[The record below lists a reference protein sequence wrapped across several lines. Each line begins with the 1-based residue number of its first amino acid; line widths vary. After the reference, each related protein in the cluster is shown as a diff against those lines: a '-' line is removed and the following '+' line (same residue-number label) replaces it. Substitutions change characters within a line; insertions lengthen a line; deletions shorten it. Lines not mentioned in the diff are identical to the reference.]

1 VSADRLLVVTGMSG
15 AGKSSALRSL
25 EDLGFYCV
33 DNLPPQLIPTVLEL
47 CARTTPRMQSVAL
60 AVDARTRNFLQQF
73 TEVWPGVAAGNL
85 DARLLFL
92 DAEDAI
98 LRQRFSETRRPHP
111 LAGNGGIEGGIGAE
125 RELLQPLR
133 ELADDV
139 LDTSSFNVRSLRE
152 YLLERFSHGPRQ
164 GLSIAVTSFG
174 YRNGLVDNADLV
186 FDVRFLPNPHYDP
199 VLRPQTGLDRP
210 VREFVESRPE
220 TQTFLEHIDGLLR
233 FLLPQYAEEGKSYL
247 TIAFGCTG
255 GRHRSVALAEIVSE
269 RLESL
274 GYPTGVTH
282 ADLGGEKASR
292 AAGR

>member
-1 VSADRLLVVTGMSG
+1 MSADRLLMVTGMSG

-25 EDLGFYCV
+25 EDLGYYCV

-73 TEVWPGVAAGNL
+73 TEVWPEVVAGNR

-92 DAEDAI
+92 DAEDGV

-111 LAGNGGIEGGIGAE
+111 LAGDGGIAEGIRAE
-125 RELLQPLR
+125 RALLQPLR

-152 YLLERFSHGPRQ
+152 FLLDRFRQ
-164 GLSIAVTSFG
+164 GPQRGLNIAVTSFG
-174 YRNGLVDNADLV
+174 YRNGLIDNADLV

-199 VLRPQTGLDRP
+199 VLRPQTGLDTA
-210 VREFVESRPE
+210 VREFIESRPE

-274 GYPTGVTH
+274 GYPIGVTH
-282 ADLGGEKASR
+282 VDLGGEKASR
-292 AAGR
+292 ASGR

>member
-1 VSADRLLVVTGMSG
+1 MSGDRLLIVTGMSG

-25 EDLGFYCV
+25 EDLGYYCV

-47 CARTTPRMQSVAL
+47 CSRSNPRMRMVAL

-73 TEVWPGVAAGNL
+73 TENWEQISTAGF
-85 DARLLFL
+85 DASLLFL
-92 DAEDAI
+92 DAEDSV

-111 LAGNGGIEGGIGAE
+111 LAGGGTIADGIRAE

-133 ELADDV
+133 DLAGEV

-152 YLLERFSHGPRQ
+152 YLLERFRQGPRQ
-164 GLSIAVTSFG
+164 GLSVVVTSFG
-174 YRNGLVDNADLV
+174 YRNGLIDNADLV

-199 VLRPQTGLDRP
+199 VLRPQSGLDTP
-210 VREFVESRPE
+210 VREFIESRPE
-220 TQTFLEHIDGLLR
+220 TQTFLEHIDRLLR

-255 GRHRSVALAEIVSE
+255 GRHRSVALAEIVAE
-269 RLESL
+269 RLQAL

-282 ADLGGEKASR
+282 ADLGGETASR
-292 AAGR
+292 VAGR